1 MATVNLGK
9 IKLKWRGS
17 WQSNASPAYSIDD
30 VVEHTDGSVTS
41 SYIAVAASSNQAP
54 STGGTVN
61 TTYWNLLAKGQAVS
75 PTTTQGDIIV
85 RGASADTR
93 LAIGS
98 AGQGLKVN
106 SSGNGLE
113 YGNPSIVE
121 RVYHWVDDTQVVP
134 PNTTSGSSTG
144 SNVFTYTITAKTAN
158 PIYRLDWSFFW
169 GLNDTNGD
177 SNEIMAIAGV
187 FTHASNT
194 GLSNLA
200 YGFGFKGGSRANATF
215 RGQTNTYCLF
225 DSDAG
230 APGTSGH
237 WSGAMQNVM
246 AFGNTA
252 AVDTGTIGK
261 CGDDSTQTVAAGQT
275 LYLRGWVGN
284 GNMGSYGRTENQ
296 TNHMTKAQII
306 LTEFNSSGQ

>member
-144 SNVFTYTITAKTAN
+144 SNVFTYTIQAKTAN

>member
-169 GLNDTNGD
+169 GLNDKNGD

>member
-1 MATVNLGK
+1 M
-9 IKLKWRGS
+9 
-17 WQSNASPAYSIDD
+17 
-30 VVEHTDGSVTS
+30 
-41 SYIAVAASSNQAP
+41 
-54 STGGTVN
+54 
-61 TTYWNLLAKGQAVS
+61 
-75 PTTTQGDIIV
+75 
-85 RGASADTR
+85 
-93 LAIGS
+93 
-98 AGQGLKVN
+98 
-106 SSGNGLE
+106 
-113 YGNPSIVE
+113 
-121 RVYHWVDDTQVVP
+121 DDTQVVP